1 LLERAQRAGGALLG
15 RAGNARQRLVGEE
28 RIFDAGEAREERGP
42 GRRRGQRGGER
53 TLERLASAT
62 DEPGAQRGDA
72 PGDPQPIRALVLLAA
87 RRVPHRARE
96 EQRRADE
103 AARVLRLADIDRA
116 LGERASE
123 EPEAGAQRFQR
134 GLALALGG
142 RRPRSRE
149 RAGLAVEPPEDR
161 LVPAH
166 LPGQS
171 IRLTTSCIAASV
183 VGSSESG
190 WTTAASHASRGV
202 RPATTSRPAATSKRV
217 LTVSARPSSLSD
229 RILRAIATMRLAVLT
244 SRPLSAATISAS
256 TAGSG

>member
-1 LLERAQRAGGALLG
+1 ERAHLGREARRVAGPRRERALHPLARRARERAQDGSVGAEVDLLERAQRAGGALLG

-28 RIFDAGEAREERGP
+28 RVFDAGEAREERGP

-123 EPEAGAQRFQR
+123 EPEA
-134 GLALALGG
+134 
-142 RRPRSRE
+142 
-149 RAGLAVEPPEDR
+149 
-161 LVPAH
+161 
-166 LPGQS
+166 
-171 IRLTTSCIAASV
+171 
-183 VGSSESG
+183 
-190 WTTAASHASRGV
+190 
-202 RPATTSRPAATSKRV
+202 
-217 LTVSARPSSLSD
+217 
-229 RILRAIATMRLAVLT
+229 
-244 SRPLSAATISAS
+244 
-256 TAGSG
+256 